1 LVKHVLIDV
10 NEWHSF
16 HSCDSVEWMTGWS
29 LCVVVPLVQVQ
40 PLFINFWCRRNL
52 MIVKCHPHPNKK
64 LSYCGATV
72 QFTVSVEMLSTAL
85 QV

>member
-1 LVKHVLIDV
+1 
-10 NEWHSF
+10 
-16 HSCDSVEWMTGWS
+16 
-29 LCVVVPLVQVQ
+29 VQVQ